1 MFYIKKKP
9 QMHLFS
15 IFVKRSRALS
25 SPAFGSARVV
35 ELEAVVGQISLANEK
50 NSMNLVPMTLED
62 P

>member
-1 MFYIKKKP
+1 
-9 QMHLFS
+9 MHLFS
-15 IFVKRSRALS
+15 IFVEKSRALS